1 MFLETIQKSTS
12 FAPMFARNGEAG
24 TNVAFY
30 IATKIKTFN
39 KSIQPPTATFTP
51 AFLVPVIE
59 PLGFLLG
66 VLLVTHW
73 AGMYIDESFD
83 EKAAYPEP
91 NDPIKYDQETGEIIH
106 FSPPSRGVSVLIFLP
121 GENEILEWMDTFE
134 EYFSSHSKRSKVK
147 ILVLHSMVKSEE
159 QDDIFVDVMD
169 GCVKIILSTK

>member
-1 MFLETIQKSTS
+1 MFLETIQKSPS

-73 AGMYIDESFD
+73 AGMYIDESFAQEND
-83 EKAAYPEP
+83 
-91 NDPIKYDQETGEIIH
+91 DPIKYDTETGEIIH
-106 FSPPSRGVSVLIFLP
+106 FSPPSRGLSILIFLP

-169 GCVKIILSTK
+169 GWVKIILSTK